1 MIKVWEDEVIK
12 DLKQCSVKVGSDSL
26 FYECLYC
33 EGTGDLI
40 LREDIP
46 SSFDIDEITEFE
58 RNNLDFTYSNGIL
71 LCKLSGIDSS
81 ILIGND
87 EYEEYYCSVM
97 PTIESSLTVFN
108 VIHGKKSLGIFSN
121 LSKAKNY
128 VIFNIHLNDGDVYR
142 VPNIVSCNG
151 GNVLYENF
159 KGEILYI
166 SEEKIRWLK
175 QVI

>member
-12 DLKQCSVKVGSDSL
+12 DLKQCGVKVGSDSL

-40 LREDIP
+40 LREDSP
-46 SSFDIDEITEFE
+46 LSFDIDEITEFE
-58 RNNLDFTYSNGIL
+58 RNDLDFTYSNGIL

-97 PTIESSLTVFN
+97 PTIESSLTVYN
-108 VIHGKKSLGIFSN
+108 VIHGRKSLGIFSN

-128 VIFNIHLNDGDVYR
+128 VIFNIHLNDGDAYR
-142 VPNIVSCNG
+142 VPNIVACNG

-159 KGEILYI
+159 EGEILYI
-166 SEEKIRWLK
+166 SEEVIR
-175 QVI
+175 

>member
-1 MIKVWEDEVIK
+1 MMIK
-12 DLKQCSVKVGSDSL
+12 DLKQCGVKVGSDSL

-33 EGTGDLI
+33 EDTGDLI
-40 LREDIP
+40 LREDSL
-46 SSFDIDEITEFE
+46 SSFDIDDITEFG
-58 RNNLDFTYSNGIL
+58 RNDLDFTYSNGIL

-81 ILIGND
+81 ILIGNNK
-87 EYEEYYCSVM
+87 YEEYYCSVI
-97 PTIESSLTVFN
+97 PTIESSITVFN
-108 VIHGKKSLGIFSN
+108 VIHGKKILGIFSN

-142 VPNIVSCNG
+142 VPNIISCNG

-166 SEEKIRWLK
+166 SEEKIR
-175 QVI
+175 

>member
-12 DLKQCSVKVGSDSL
+12 DLKQCGVKVGSDSL

-33 EGTGDLI
+33 QGTGDLI
-40 LREDIP
+40 LSEYIP
-46 SSFDIDEITEFE
+46 VSFDIDDITEFG
-58 RNNLDFTYSNGIL
+58 RNDLDFTYSNGIL

-142 VPNIVSCNG
+142 VPSIVSCNG

-166 SEEKIRWLK
+166 SEEKIR
-175 QVI
+175 

>member
-1 MIKVWEDEVIK
+1 MIRVWEDEVIK
-12 DLKQCSVKVGSDSL
+12 DLKQCGVKVGSDSL

-33 EGTGDLI
+33 EDTGDLI
-40 LREDIP
+40 LSEYIP
-46 SSFDIDEITEFE
+46 SSFDIDDITEFG
-58 RNNLDFTYSNGIL
+58 RNDLDFTYSNGIL

-108 VIHGKKSLGIFSN
+108 VMHGKKSLGIFSN
-121 LSKAKNY
+121 LSKAKSY

-142 VPNIVSCNG
+142 VPNVISCNG
-151 GNVLYENF
+151 GNVLYEDF

-166 SEEKIRWLK
+166 SEEKIR
-175 QVI
+175 

>member
-1 MIKVWEDEVIK
+1 MIKVCEDEVIR
-12 DLKQCSVKVGSDSL
+12 DLKQCGVKVGSDSL

-33 EGTGDLI
+33 EDTGDLI
-40 LREDIP
+40 LSEYIP
-46 SSFDIDEITEFE
+46 SSFDIDDITEFG
-58 RNNLDFTYSNGIL
+58 RNDLDLTYSNGIL

-87 EYEEYYCSVM
+87 EYEEYYCSVI
-97 PTIESSLTVFN
+97 PTIESSITVFN

-142 VPNIVSCNG
+142 VPNIISCNG
-151 GNVLYENF
+151 GNILYEDF

-166 SEEKIRWLK
+166 SEEVIR
-175 QVI
+175 